1 MILTDEMIQELG
13 SLARELTPV
22 SDIAVLLG
30 LDEFGLR
37 EVLSDHTHPASVA
50 YRRGKA
56 ETRLRL
62 RRNELELAEAG
73 SPLAVAMVKSYM
85 EDMDNDEDL

>member
-1 MILTDEMIQELG
+1 MILTDKQIEDISELAV
-13 SLARELTPV
+13 SLTPV

-30 LDEFGLR
+30 LDEFDLR
-37 EVLSDHTHPASVA
+37 ETLSDHTHPASVA